1 MHFQFNSEARAA
13 FESARCY
20 GYGYVYTYA
29 ASRITCLS
37 MRTIRHYAQTGVI
50 PAIRR
55 GRRCWM
61 FKVTDLHN
69 FNEQRAF
76 EERCESTASPQDSLR
91 VL

>member
-1 MHFQFNSEARAA
+1 MHFQSETEARAS
-13 FESARCY
+13 FGSSVFS
-20 GYGYVYTYA
+20 GYVYTYA
-29 ASRITCLS
+29 ASRITHLS

-61 FKVTDLHN
+61 FKVLDLYD
-69 FNEQRAF
+69 FKERRAV
-76 EERCESTASPQDSLR
+76 ERKFALMLWPQDPLR

>member
-1 MHFQFNSEARAA
+1 MHFQFNPEAKAA
-13 FESARCY
+13 FESAGCS
-20 GYGYVYTYA
+20 GYVYTHA

-37 MRTIRHYAQTGVI
+37 MRTMRHYAQTGVI

-61 FKVTDLHN
+61 FRVTDLRG
-69 FNEQRAF
+69 FNEKRGF
-76 EERCESTASPQDSLR
+76 GRRLESTMRPQDSLR

>member
-1 MHFQFNSEARAA
+1 MHFQFNPEAKVA
-13 FESARCY
+13 FDSAGCC
-20 GYGYVYTYA
+20 GYVYTHA

-37 MRTIRHYAQTGVI
+37 MRTMRHYAQTGVI

-61 FKVTDLHN
+61 FRVADLAT

-76 EERCESTASPQDSLR
+76 ERRFDCAPQPEDSLR

>member
-1 MHFQFNSEARAA
+1 MHFHFNPEARAA
-13 FESARCY
+13 FESAGCS
-20 GYGYVYTYA
+20 GYVYTHA

-37 MRTIRHYAQTGVI
+37 MRTMRHYAQMGVI

-61 FKVTDLHN
+61 FRVTDLRN
-69 FNEQRAF
+69 FNERRAF
-76 EERCESTASPQDSLR
+76 EGRSELALWPQDSLR

>member
-1 MHFQFNSEARAA
+1 MHFRPAAKSA
-13 FESARCY
+13 FESGCSS
-20 GYGYVYTYA
+20 GYVYTHA

-37 MRTIRHYAQTGVI
+37 MRTMRHYAQTGVI

-61 FKVTDLHN
+61 FRVADLHI

-76 EERCESTASPQDSLR
+76 GLRLESTLWPQDALR

>member
-1 MHFQFNSEARAA
+1 MHFQFNPEARVA
-13 FESARCY
+13 FESTSCT
-20 GYGYVYTYA
+20 GYVYTHA

-37 MRTIRHYAQTGVI
+37 MRTMRHYAQTGVI

-61 FKVTDLHN
+61 FRATDLHN
-69 FNEQRAF
+69 FNEERALG
-76 EERCESTASPQDSLR
+76 RRLESTLWPQNSLR